1 MFQACRLIKT
11 KMQKN
16 TYRRL
21 REEDRHIIYRMRK
34 AGNTQ
39 QQIAA
44 ILGYSQST
52 ISKELSRNRGQ
63 RGYRPKQ
70 AHEKSSLRQ
79 ANKASRSR
87 VISGVLE
94 AEVVE
99 RLKRKHSPEQ
109 ISGGLRREGVK
120 APSRTSI
127 YNFIG
132 LDRRLGGTL
141 YLDLRINGK
150 RRYRHRSKANRSKL
164 PARVGIEERPS
175 VVASRERYGD
185 WEADLIAGCRGGG
198 HLLSLYERK
207 SRLGKLLRLDSK
219 DAATTAEGIILALNG
234 MCVRTI
240 TYDNALEFAGQQRVC
255 HALGASGYFCQ
266 PYHSW
271 EKGGVENFNGL
282 VRQYFPKGTNFLSV
296 SEASLADTESE
307 LNQRPRKSLDYQSPD
322 NLKHKLAA

>member
-1 MFQACRLIKT
+1 
-11 KMQKN
+11 MQKN

-39 QQIAA
+39 QQIAD

-52 ISKELSRNRGQ
+52 ISKELTRNRGQ

-70 AHEKSSLRQ
+70 AHKMSSLRQ
-79 ANKASRSR
+79 ANKASRSC
-87 VISGVLE
+87 IINGALE
-94 AEVVE
+94 IEIIE
-99 RLKRKHSPEQ
+99 RLKRKHSPDQ
-109 ISGGLRREGVK
+109 ISGGLRREGLQ

-127 YNFIG
+127 YNFIK
-132 LDRRLGGTL
+132 LDRRSGGML
-141 YLDLRINGK
+141 HLNLRINGR
-150 RRYRHRSKANRSKL
+150 RRYRHRNKAARSKI
-164 PARVGIEERPS
+164 PARVGIENRPV
-175 VVASRERYGD
+175 VVASRKRYGD
-185 WEADLIAGCRGGG
+185 WEADLIAGCRSGG

-207 SRLGKLLRLDSK
+207 SRLGKLIRLDSK
-219 DAATTAEGIILALNG
+219 DAESTAEALIATLKG
-234 MCVRTI
+234 MCVYTI
-240 TYDNALEFAGQQRVC
+240 TYDNGLEFAGHQKVSE
-255 HALGASGYFCQ
+255 ALGASSYFCQ

-296 SEASLADTESE
+296 SEASLADTETE
-307 LNQRPRKSLDYQSPD
+307 LNQRPRKSLNYQSPD

>member
-1 MFQACRLIKT
+1 
-11 KMQKN
+11 MQKN
-16 TYRRL
+16 SYRRL

-39 QQIAA
+39 QQIAT

-70 AHEKSSLRQ
+70 AHEKSLIRQ
-79 ANKASRSR
+79 SNKASRSP
-87 VISGVLE
+87 VISGVLKT
-94 AEVVE
+94 EVIE
-99 RLKRKHSPEQ
+99 RLNRKHSPEQ
-109 ISGGLRREGVK
+109 ISGGLRREGLQ

-127 YNFIG
+127 YNFIRC
-132 LDRRLGGTL
+132 DRRSGGTL
-141 YLDLRINGK
+141 YLNLRINGK
-150 RRYRHRSKANRSKL
+150 RRYRHRNKANRSKL
-164 PARVGIEERPS
+164 PARVGIEDRPG
-175 VVASRERYGD
+175 VVASRKRYGD

-207 SRLGKLLRLDSK
+207 SRLGKLILLESK
-219 DAATTAEGIILALNG
+219 DAESTAAAIIAALKE
-234 MCVRTI
+234 MCVYTI
-240 TYDNALEFAGQQRVC
+240 TYDNGLEFAGHEKVSQ
-255 HALGASGYFCQ
+255 ALGANGYFCQ

-282 VRQYFPKGTNFLSV
+282 VRQYFPKGTNFLNV
-296 SEASLADTESE
+296 SEASLADIQTE
-307 LNQRPRKSLDYQSPD
+307 LNQRPRKSLNYQSPD